1 MFAIIFIC
9 RSLYFCGSL
18 EKSQISQKLEPA
30 KVLCHM
36 VIKSVHQLTT
46 SQLIGHTANS
56 QSAILSV
63 NESVSQQVSLS
74 VCQSI
79 SPEVISR
86 LVSNSTGQ
94 SAIKGPLNQTVN
106 QSIYQSVE
114 MVSCK
119 QQTELQ
125 HILMIKSKTSHCIPT
140 LWQQLAQSR
149 SHELTFVRKSSHFK
163 IWSLTAHVII

>member
-1 MFAIIFIC
+1 MRIAGKIANITKIRTC
-9 RSLYFCGSL
+9 
-18 EKSQISQKLEPA
+18 KSFVP
-30 KVLCHM
+30 HG
-36 VIKSVHQLTT
+36 KSVHQLTT

-79 SPEVISR
+79 SPEVISQ

-106 QSIYQSVE
+106 
-114 MVSCK
+114 
-119 QQTELQ
+119 
-125 HILMIKSKTSHCIPT
+125 
-140 LWQQLAQSR
+140 
-149 SHELTFVRKSSHFK
+149 
-163 IWSLTAHVII
+163 